1 MHQSFQ
7 PTFTH
12 AFIRLLQDKG
22 LLLRDY
28 TQNIDS
34 LERVVGIRDD
44 LLVQTHGSIES
55 CCCVACNEKYSMKYV
70 ELCLAKGVIPHCK
83 CGGLVKPGIVFFG
96 EKLPLKFTWYSKRD
110 LGTCDLLLVLGT
122 SLSVEPMASLVEY
135 VRSSTPRVLINRER
149 VGPFRFCGMSS
160 CYRDVCYIG
169 DCDEGVRE
177 LCSLLGWEGEVE
189 AILRSTAP
197 ADFPRELPIFAETGS
212 STAINHCHSA
222 PVLYEATD
230 APNES
235 SNE

>member
-70 ELCLAKGVIPHCK
+70 ELCLA
-83 CGGLVKPGIVFFG
+83 
-96 EKLPLKFTWYSKRD
+96 
-110 LGTCDLLLVLGT
+110 
-122 SLSVEPMASLVEY
+122 
-135 VRSSTPRVLINRER
+135 
-149 VGPFRFCGMSS
+149 
-160 CYRDVCYIG
+160 
-169 DCDEGVRE
+169 
-177 LCSLLGWEGEVE
+177 
-189 AILRSTAP
+189 
-197 ADFPRELPIFAETGS
+197 
-212 STAINHCHSA
+212 
-222 PVLYEATD
+222 
-230 APNES
+230 
-235 SNE
+235 

>member
-1 MHQSFQ
+1 
-7 PTFTH
+7 
-12 AFIRLLQDKG
+12 
-22 LLLRDY
+22 
-28 TQNIDS
+28 
-34 LERVVGIRDD
+34 
-44 LLVQTHGSIES
+44 
-55 CCCVACNEKYSMKYV
+55 
-70 ELCLAKGVIPHCK
+70 
-83 CGGLVKPGIVFFG
+83 
-96 EKLPLKFTWYSKRD
+96 
-110 LGTCDLLLVLGT
+110 
-122 SLSVEPMASLVEY
+122 
-135 VRSSTPRVLINRER
+135 
-149 VGPFRFCGMSS
+149 MSS

>member
-44 LLVQTHGSIES
+44 LLVQTHGSIDS

-70 ELCLAKGVIPHCK
+70 ELCLAKGGIPHCK

-110 LGTCDLLLVLGT
+110 LGSCDLLLVLGT

-189 AILRSTAP
+189 AILHSTAP
-197 ADFPRELPIFAETGS
+197 ADFPRELPILAETAS